1 MSDAE
6 SADSEIDEK
15 YDIGTDVLVS
25 PDWLLDHLDEF
36 ESDDPDYRLVEA
48 DIEYDESYA
57 EGHIPGAVGFRWGT
71 HLQDS
76 VERDILK
83 RAEFEEIM
91 ENAGITEDTTVILYG
106 DESNQWAAYTYWQFK
121 YYGHDDVRLLDGG
134 RAYWFDNDYPTTDE
148 DPDFTTQEYESAGPN
163 EDLRAY
169 LDRVEEV
176 AAIESESSAEGRAE
190 VGDDPE
196 IPMIDVRS
204 SAEYRGEKVAP
215 EGSKETAR
223 RAGHIPGATNV
234 TWKENLDDDGR
245 FKDGDDLRSVYAER
259 GIHGEQ
265 EVITYCRIGERSSL
279 TWFTLHELLG
289 WDVTNYDGSW
299 TEWGNLVRQPVAVD
313 VDEPA
318 SADTKK

>member
-1 MSDAE
+1 MSDATF
-6 SADSEIDEK
+6 SDPEIDEK
-15 YDIGTDVLVS
+15 YDGDTDVLVS
-25 PDWLLDHLDEF
+25 PEWLEEHLDEVR
-36 ESDDPDYRLVEA
+36 SDDPDYRLVEA

-91 ENAGITEDTTVILYG
+91 GDAGITEDTTVILYG

-121 YYGHDDVRLLDGG
+121 YYGHDDVKLLDGG
-134 RAYWFDNDYPTTDE
+134 RTYWFENDYPTTDE
-148 DPDFTTQEYESAGPN
+148 EPDVTAREYESAGPE

-169 LDRVEEV
+169 LERVEEV

-196 IPMIDVRS
+196 IPLVDVRS
-204 SAEYRGEKVAP
+204 EAEYRGEKVAP

-223 RAGHIPGATNV
+223 RAGHIPGATNIS
-234 TWKENLDDDGR
+234 WKENLDDEGR
-245 FKDGDDLRSVYAER
+245 FKGGDDLHSVYADR
-259 GIHGEQ
+259 GIEGDT
-265 EVITYCRIGERSSL
+265 EVITYCRIGERSSI

-289 WDVTNYDGSW
+289 WDTTNYDGSW
-299 TEWGNLVRQPVAVD
+299 TEWGNLVRQPVAVE
-313 VDEPA
+313 VDDPA
-318 SADTKK
+318 SADAKE

>member
-6 SADSEIDEK
+6 FSDPEVDEQ
-15 YDIGTDVLVS
+15 YDEDTTALVS
-25 PDWLLDHLDEF
+25 PDWLDEHLDAF
-36 ESDDPDYRLVEA
+36 QSDDPDFRLVEA
-48 DIEYDESYA
+48 DIKYDESYA
-57 EGHIPGAVGFRWGT
+57 QGHIPGAVGFRWGS

-91 ENAGITEDTTVILYG
+91 GNAGITEDTTVVIYG

-121 YYGHDDVRLLDGG
+121 YYGHEDVVLLDGG
-134 RAYWFDNDYPTTDE
+134 RSYWFDNEYPTTNE
-148 DPDFTTQEYESAGPN
+148 EPDFPSQEYESAGPN

-169 LDRVEEV
+169 LHRVEDV
-176 AAIESESSAEGRAE
+176 AAIESESSAEGRASI
-190 VGDDPE
+190 GDEPD
-196 IPMIDVRS
+196 IPLVDVRS
-204 SAEYRGEKVAP
+204 QAEYRGEKIAP

-223 RAGHIPGATNV
+223 RAGHIPGATNIS
-234 TWKENLDDDGR
+234 WKENLDDDGR
-245 FKDGDDLRSVYAER
+245 FKAGEDLRSVYADH
-259 GIHGEQ
+259 GIDVDT
-265 EVITYCRIGERSSL
+265 EVITYCRIGERSSI

-289 WDVTNYDGSW
+289 WDTTNYDGSW

-318 SADTKK
+318 SADTKE

>member
-234 TWKENLDDDGR
+234 TWKKNLEIGR
-245 FKDGDDLRSVYAER
+245 ASCRER
-259 GIHGEQ
+259 VCVG
-265 EVITYCRIGERSSL
+265 V
-279 TWFTLHELLG
+279 
-289 WDVTNYDGSW
+289 
-299 TEWGNLVRQPVAVD
+299 
-313 VDEPA
+313 
-318 SADTKK
+318 